1 VVELGLLGELK
12 VATEGSSASP
22 FICRRSG
29 NSSQLQPP
37 PLMAATVAERRL
49 VGVAERSGGTEAMAR
64 RARRGG
70 GAAAVKRRGGQ
81 APQWPAAGAALA
93 RRAARLGDGT
103 ARAEGSVAL
112 QQLAGVSGFWP
123 GCPLVRELG
132 VPWPCAAAGC

>member
-1 VVELGLLGELK
+1 MVELGLLGELK
-12 VATEGSSASP
+12 VATEGSSTSP
-22 FICRRSG
+22 FIGRRSG
-29 NSSQLQPP
+29 NSSQLQTP
-37 PLMAATVAERRL
+37 PLMAATVAGRLL
-49 VGVAERSGGTEAMAR
+49 VGVAERSGGTEAAAR

-93 RRAARLGDGT
+93 RRAA
-103 ARAEGSVAL
+103 L
-112 QQLAGVSGFWP
+112 QPLAGVSGFWP

>member
-1 VVELGLLGELK
+1 MVELGLLGEMK

-22 FICRRSG
+22 FIGRRSG

-37 PLMAATVAERRL
+37 PLMAATVAGRRL
-49 VGVAERSGGTEAMAR
+49 VGVAERSGGTEAAR

-70 GAAAVKRRGGQ
+70 VAAAVKRRGGQ

-103 ARAEGSVAL
+103 ARARADL
-112 QQLAGVSGFWP
+112 
-123 GCPLVRELG
+123 R
-132 VPWPCAAAGC
+132 